1 MCKGVVGNM
10 NKEIEIEGK
19 KTPEGRLK
27 IKEIKKLSF
36 QNRAYSLLRIFG
48 IVTCL
53 FIDYECY
60 LSLFGELFGY
70 ETDYSFIVIIAAWFF
85 SQKCRRTFI
94 YDISKDRDINNKRI
108 VVLKNEILKDDD
120 QKTK

>member
-10 NKEIEIEGK
+10 NKEVIEEGK

-36 QNRAYSLLRIFG
+36 QNKIYSLLRIFG

-53 FIDYECY
+53 FIDYECFI
-60 LSLFGELFGY
+60 SLFGGLFGY
-70 ETDYSFIVIIAAWFF
+70 ETEYSTILIIAAWFF
-85 SQKCRRTFI
+85 SQSSRRKFI
-94 YDISKDRDINNKRI
+94 FGISKDRDVNNKRI
-108 VVLKNEILKDDD
+108 VVLENEILKDDE
-120 QKTK
+120 QNTK